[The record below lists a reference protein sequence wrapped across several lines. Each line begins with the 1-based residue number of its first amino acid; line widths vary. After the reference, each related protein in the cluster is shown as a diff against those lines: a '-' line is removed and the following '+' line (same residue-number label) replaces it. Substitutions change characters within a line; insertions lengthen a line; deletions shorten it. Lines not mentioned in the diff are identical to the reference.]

1 MNEVP
6 IIERI
11 RGTRIE
17 TGAHR
22 PFPMDDPARVYFV
35 EEGYLDVFVV
45 ESREG
50 EVAGRRR
57 FVARVPAGE
66 MSFGTRRVTDPDNSG
81 HTFGL
86 LAVPSLN
93 ASIVEGERDGVA
105 SDSFDLDATI
115 WIDDWI
121 SRLSKFLVRDR
132 PLPRDAL
139 PIEAD
144 PDIPYPSGSVLSAQ
158 HRDIVWVSA
167 TRPMQLVNRD
177 DLVFEPGAPLMPVT
191 QLTWFELGEDAEVS
205 AVYTPTALVTERLW
219 PGFDHFAK
227 CALEF
232 AIHRESETAGTLQ
245 ARRHA
250 AQEARSASL
259 SGALH
264 GFGEVLDVPAPLAST
279 DPQHRT
285 PLQQAAALVAEAC
298 GASLKAP
305 AHAPDLARTPVEA
318 LQALARRSGIRT
330 RWISLT
336 PGWHRKDGPSFVGFA
351 DSEDGQARPLAL
363 LSNGSGTYRVFDPQ
377 SGKSQTVDSRVASG
391 IDSEGILLYA
401 PLPDEIDDRA
411 KVLHFSMF
419 RRSRD
424 LGAIA
429 AVGVLGGI
437 VALLVPILTGQ
448 ILVHIIPRA
457 DIPLWLAA
465 LGALLVAAFGTAVF
479 EIVSSL
485 ALLRVEGRIDE
496 RLQNAVWSRLLSLP
510 APFFRDFTAGDLA
523 DRANGISEIREM
535 LTDAAVQSAM
545 GGIFSVF
552 SLALL
557 FFYSWPLALCVCVLL
572 LVLVAICWFL
582 SLQQLRHY
590 REMFQVQGALNGFVF
605 QLIGGLSKLRVAHA
619 ESYALARWAQ
629 RFAQQQR
636 ASLGALKWA
645 AGQHVVAGVFQPVS
659 MAFIFAVVHYG
670 LAGAQGPGLG
680 LAAFLSFNAAFG
692 QLTGAVITLT
702 TAAATVMSVIP
713 LFDRVRPILDARPEI
728 AGEGIDPGD
737 LRGDIEFADV
747 TFRYAEGVPNA
758 IEGISFHIRQGDY
771 VAFVGP
777 SGAGKSTIYRLLLG
791 FERPTSGTV
800 FLDGHDLASLD
811 PGAVRAR
818 MGVVLQNMQ
827 IVAGS
832 VFENIAGMTPLEA
845 EDAWAAARAAA
856 LEDDIRAMP
865 MGMRTML
872 PEGGT
877 GLSAGQRQRLA
888 IARALARRPRLLLF
902 DEATSALDNR
912 AQSMIQ
918 TSLKRLGV
926 TRVVIA
932 HRLSSIRDV
941 DRIYVLD
948 GGRIVE
954 SGSYEQLVERDG
966 VFATLSR
973 RQLVQV

>member
-1 MNEVP
+1 MSDVP

-11 RGTRIE
+11 RGVRIE

-22 PFPMDDPARVYFV
+22 PFPMDDPERVYFV

-45 ESREG
+45 ELRES

-57 FVARVPAGE
+57 FLARVPVGE
-66 MSFGTRRVTDPDNSG
+66 MGFGIRRIVDADHSG
-81 HTFGL
+81 RTFGL

-93 ASIVEGERDGVA
+93 ASIVEGERAGVA

-115 WIDDWI
+115 WIDEWI
-121 SRLSKFLVRDR
+121 SRLSEFLVRDR

-139 PIEAD
+139 LLDAD
-144 PDIPYPSGSVLSAQ
+144 PDIPYPSGAVLSAQ

-167 TRPMQLVNRD
+167 TQPMQLINRD

-191 QLTWFELGEDAEVS
+191 QMTWFELGSDAEVT

-219 PGFDHFAK
+219 PGFDRFTESV
-227 CALEF
+227 LEF
-232 AIHRESETAGTLQ
+232 AIHREAETTGTLQ

-250 AQEARSASL
+250 AEEARSASL
-259 SGALH
+259 SGALR
-264 GFGEVLDVPAPLAST
+264 GFGEVLDVPAPAAHT

-285 PLQQAAALVAEAC
+285 PLQQAAALVAESC
-298 GASLKAP
+298 GASLKVPTQALS
-305 AHAPDLARTPVEA
+305 LARNPVEE
-318 LQALARRSGIRT
+318 LQAVARRSGIRT
-330 RWISLT
+330 RWISLA
-336 PGWHRKDGPSFVGFA
+336 PDWQRKDGPSFVGFV
-351 DSEDGQARPLAL
+351 DSEDGPSRPLAL
-363 LSNGSGTYRVFDPQ
+363 LSDGRGTYRAFDPQ
-377 SGKSQTVDSRVASG
+377 SGNSQIVDSKIASG
-391 IDSEGILLYA
+391 ISSEGIVLYA
-401 PLPDEIDDRA
+401 PLPDEVA
-411 KVLHFSMF
+411 GAEVLRFSIF
-419 RRSRD
+419 RQGKD

-429 AVGVLGGI
+429 AVGVLGGM

-485 ALLRVEGRIDE
+485 ALLRVEGRVDE

-510 APFFRDFTAGDLA
+510 APFFRKFTAGDLA

-535 LTDAAVQSAM
+535 LTEAAAQSAM
-545 GGIFSVF
+545 GAIFSFF

-557 FFYSWPLALCVCVLL
+557 FFYSWSLALCVCGLL
-572 LVLVAICWFL
+572 LFLVAVCWFL
-582 SLQQLRHY
+582 SIGQLRHY
-590 REMFQVQGALNGFVF
+590 REMFHVQGALNGFVF

-619 ESYALARWAQ
+619 ESYALSRWAQ
-629 RFAQQQR
+629 RFAEQQR
-636 ASLGALKWA
+636 ASLGALNWA
-645 AGQHVVAGVFQPVS
+645 AGQHVVAGIFEPVS
-659 MAFIFAVVHYG
+659 MAFIFAIVYYG
-670 LAGAQGPGLG
+670 LSDAEGTGLS

-702 TAAATVMSVIP
+702 TAAATIMSVIP
-713 LFDRVRPILDARPEI
+713 LFDRVRPILETRPEV

-747 TFRYAEGVPNA
+747 TFRYSEESPNA

-791 FERPTSGTV
+791 FEQPTSGTV
-800 FLDGHDLASLD
+800 FLDGHDFSSLD

-818 MGVVLQNMQ
+818 MGVVLQNTQ

-832 VFENIAGMTPLEA
+832 IYENIAGMTPLGF

-856 LEDDIRAMP
+856 LEEDIKQMP

-918 TSLKRLGV
+918 ESLNRLGV

-932 HRLSSIRDV
+932 HRLSSIRNV

-954 SGSYEQLVERDG
+954 TGSYEQLVEQDG

-973 RQLVQV
+973 RQLVQE